1 MKTANLRGV
10 PLLPDK
16 CIAIIDELIELR
28 KAKGLTQRELA
39 AAANLAQPAIARL
52 ESKAATPQLDTLI
65 KVASALD
72 CELELVP
79 ASRRQK

>member
-16 CIAIIDELIELR
+16 CMAIIDELIELR

-65 KVASALD
+65 KVAAALD
-72 CELELVP
+72 CDLKLIP
-79 ASRRQK
+79 CLKQN